1 MDQETAI
8 SMRAG
13 NGTAREILQSMGDG
27 GVTRVQLDALHEDFV
42 DMSKSSW
49 RDLASTLRRLGLRA
63 SGIDFLV
70 PPMWWEDQ
78 PERTLQALICAVGM
92 SEAIGNVPIGTRFD
106 ETSEVAENAIAVGQ
120 HAGVLLSMH
129 GIAPPEDPQV
139 GWHLPLALLAKE
151 QRPMKTLVEAKQGP
165 MAIRLRGEI
174 VGDST
179 LEYEGNQVELRELRG
194 VLDAMRW
201 NPIPII
207 DSSGNEASV
216 LCKAWQVAGPW

>member
-1 MDQETAI
+1 MYQEIAI

-13 NGTAREILQSMGDG
+13 GGNARDVLQSMCDS
-27 GVTRVQLDALHEDFV
+27 GVQRVQLDALHQDFAEL
-42 DMSKSSW
+42 SNSGW

-70 PPMWWEDQ
+70 PPSWWEEQ
-78 PERTLQALICAVGM
+78 PERTLQAFANAVAM

-106 ETSEVAENAIAVGQ
+106 ETNEAAESAIAAGQ
-120 HAGVLLSMH
+120 QAGVLLSRH
-129 GIAPPEDPQV
+129 GTIPPEDPQV

-151 QRPMKTLVEAKQGP
+151 QRPMKTLVEAPQGP
-165 MAIRLRGEI
+165 MAIRLRGAI

-179 LEYEGNQVELRELRG
+179 LEFEGNQVELRELRG

-201 NPIPII
+201 NPTPIL
-207 DSSGNEASV
+207 DCAADEASD
-216 LCKAWQVAGPW
+216 LCSAWQVAGPW